1 MGGRCDRHATPAV
14 NGFAGDARNVCGKA
28 FGGLRSFCL
37 APIPLGVAMTVSAMT
52 SRLLLLTC
60 ACAVLG
66 CGADPATRP
75 ARWPYIH
82 AAIIAPSCAT
92 SSCHST
98 LARAGGFSL
107 QQPVQALS
115 WLRAEQFVLPGD
127 ASSPLMY
134 LLEGQ
139 ERNRMPPDGPLPQAD
154 VELIRTWIIQGAS
167 PE

>member
-1 MGGRCDRHATPAV
+1 MV
-14 NGFAGDARNVCGKA
+14 
-28 FGGLRSFCL
+28 
-37 APIPLGVAMTVSAMT
+37 
-52 SRLLLLTC
+52 SRLLFLTS

-92 SSCHST
+92 SSCHSDV
-98 LARAGGFSL
+98 ARAGGLSL
-107 QQPVQALS
+107 QQPAQALAR
-115 WLRAEQFVLPGD
+115 LRGQQFVLPGD
-127 ASSPLMY
+127 PSSPLMF

-139 ERNRMPPDGPLPQAD
+139 ERDRMPPDAPLPQAD
-154 VELIRTWIIQGAS
+154 VELIRAWIVQGAL